1 MTYERFERDEI
12 YLIDLWTI
20 LVREWRWFLGVA
32 LPVLVATVAFLAT
45 ARSQWEAEAWV
56 QIGQVGA
63 APVGVDPKVEPLLR
77 VIERVKTLD
86 FQTQVTQGLG
96 MPAESAQAAL
106 YRRSLKTEPEPY
118 ANLFRLFV
126 RGYSP
131 DDAKALASAT
141 VARLQAI
148 HARLGAAGMAQAQA
162 RTAELDEAVREATVD
177 RDRLRQ
183 AVDAGKDAALAGV
196 LLAARNENLRALQR
210 ERAELAY
217 RLLPGNTFA
226 TSMPLPV
233 AVTRG
238 RVFPNVPVILGAGIL
253 AALFLGGL
261 AATARNALRRRSTK
275 AGAHGTHHAY
285 R

>member
-1 MTYERFERDEI
+1 MTFERFEHDEI
-12 YLIDLWTI
+12 YLIDLWAI
-20 LVREWRWFLGVA
+20 LVREWRWFLCMA

-45 ARSQWEAEAWV
+45 ARGQWEAEAWI

-77 VIERVKTLD
+77 VIERVKTVD
-86 FQTQVTQGLG
+86 FQAQVTQSLG
-96 MPAESAQAAL
+96 MPGNSAQAAL
-106 YRRSLKTEPEPY
+106 YRRSLRTEPEIY

-131 DDAKALASAT
+131 DDAKALATAT
-141 VARLQAI
+141 VARLQAV
-148 HARLGAAGMAQAQA
+148 HAHLGAPGLAQAN
-162 RTAELDEAVREATVD
+162 RRMAELDDALRVAVAD

-183 AVDAGKDAALAGV
+183 GADGGKDAALAGV
-196 LLAARNENLRALQR
+196 LLAGGNEDIRALQK

-217 RLLPGNTFA
+217 RMIPANTFA

-233 AVTRG
+233 AVSAG
-238 RVFPNVPVILGAGIL
+238 RVFPNVPVVLGAGIL

-261 AATARNALRRRSTK
+261 AATGRNAVRRRSTK
-275 AGAHGTHHAY
+275 AAVGGTHHAY

>member
-1 MTYERFERDEI
+1 MTFERFEHDEI
-12 YLIDLWTI
+12 YLIDLWAV
-20 LVREWRWFLGVA
+20 LVREWRWFVCVA
-32 LPVLVATVAFLAT
+32 LPVLAATVAFLAT

-63 APVGVDPKVEPLLR
+63 APVGIDPKVEPLLR
-77 VIERVKTLD
+77 VIERVKTVD

-96 MPAESAQAAL
+96 MPADSAQAAL

-131 DDAKALASAT
+131 DDAKALATAT
-141 VARLQAI
+141 VTRLQAI
-148 HARLGAAGMAQAQA
+148 HARLGAPGMEQAKQ
-162 RTAELDEAVREATVD
+162 RMAELDDALRVAVADRE
-177 RDRLRQ
+177 RLRRS
-183 AVDAGKDAALAGV
+183 AGGGKDAALAGM
-196 LLAARNENLRALQR
+196 LLAGRNDDVRALQK
-210 ERAELAY
+210 ERADLAY
-217 RLLPGNTFA
+217 RMTPGNTFA

-238 RVFPNVPVILGAGIL
+238 RVYPNVPVVLGAGIL

-261 AATARNALRRRSTK
+261 AATGRNALRRRSTK
-275 AGAHGTHHAY
+275 AVAGGTHHAY